1 MKRKPTMIPDSINI
15 YYAATVVKAP
25 VIQDEYDTVLFS
37 CNLRL
42 PGVINMCQ
50 VLLIAKVK

>member
-1 MKRKPTMIPDSINI
+1 MIPDSINI

-37 CNLRL
+37 RNLRL

-50 VLLIAKVK
+50 VLLTAKVK